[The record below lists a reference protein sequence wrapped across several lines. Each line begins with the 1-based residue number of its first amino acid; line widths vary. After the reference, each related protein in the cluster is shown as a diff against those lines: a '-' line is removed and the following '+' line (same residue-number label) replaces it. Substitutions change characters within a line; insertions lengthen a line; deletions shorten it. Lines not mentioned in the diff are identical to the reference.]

1 MFKIPFCHLTCLGA
15 VYFPCVQIDSFIPKN
30 NILIYCQDTN
40 STMTQGGGVT
50 PLSSRTPRAAKKN
63 LPLVICITEMG
74 QNFIN
79 IYS

>member
-40 STMTQGGGVT
+40 STMTQGGGGSLHCQVEHHVR
-50 PLSSRTPRAAKKN
+50 PKK
-63 LPLVICITEMG
+63 
-74 QNFIN
+74 
-79 IYS
+79 IYLW